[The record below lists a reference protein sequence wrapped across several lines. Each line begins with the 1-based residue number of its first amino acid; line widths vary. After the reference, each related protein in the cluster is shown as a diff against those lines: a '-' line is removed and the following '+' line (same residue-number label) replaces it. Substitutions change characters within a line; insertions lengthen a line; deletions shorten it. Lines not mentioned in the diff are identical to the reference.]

1 MNLYL
6 QEIKQNLRSLAIWI
20 VCIVGLFAFSMAM
33 FPTFSLNPKMLND
46 LMKAF
51 PKELLDAFGMSS
63 ADFSKPLDY
72 MAYMFQYIL
81 IAVGAQSILLGSSI
95 VSREE
100 ADGTIE
106 FLYAKPVTR
115 TYIMTSK
122 LLAGLTLMVLL
133 NVVFLGAS
141 FAVLNIVSTGVDT
154 GTVALLC
161 LTMLLV
167 QLMFFS
173 AGLIVSMLSRR
184 ARRFT
189 SVSLGILFAT
199 YFLGIMSS
207 VSESLGGLRYV
218 SPLKYFDPPQVV
230 HTGALEPVY
239 LVIVAVFVI
248 GSVAGSYALYRRRD
262 LSV

>member
-6 QEIKQNLRSLAIWI
+6 QEIRQNLRSLAIWS

-46 LMKAF
+46 LMKSF

-122 LLAGLTLMVLL
+122 LLAGLTLMALL
-133 NVVFLGAS
+133 NAVFLGAS
-141 FAVLNIVSTGVDT
+141 LGVLNIVSTGVDT

-161 LTMLLV
+161 ITMLLV
-167 QLMFFS
+167 QLMLFS
-173 AGLIVSMLSRR
+173 AGLIVSMLPRR

-248 GSVAGSYALYRRRD
+248 GSVAGAYALYRRCD